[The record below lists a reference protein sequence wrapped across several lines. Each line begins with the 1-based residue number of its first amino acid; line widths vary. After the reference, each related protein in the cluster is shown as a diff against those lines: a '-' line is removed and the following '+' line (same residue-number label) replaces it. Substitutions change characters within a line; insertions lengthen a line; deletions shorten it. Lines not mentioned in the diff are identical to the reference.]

1 MDLRTLFWRLMSIG
15 TTSSLLF
22 VLSCGNND
30 DTLDTDAIPPDQ
42 SEIGE
47 YELVPAYPNLSF
59 TRPVD
64 YQHAGDGSDRV
75 FVVEQRGVITVFADD
90 ATTDQSTTFL
100 DISGPV
106 DDQSNEEGLLGLAF
120 HPNYSSNGYFYVN
133 YTVNNPA
140 RTRIS
145 RFSVSAGNP
154 DQADPNSEQVLL
166 EFGQPFGNHNGGQLG
181 FGPDG
186 YLYIAVGDG
195 GSAGDPEENGEDLT
209 TLLGSILRIDVDQ
222 TSGNLP
228 YTIPVDNPFA
238 GNEQGIKEEIFAYGL
253 RNPWRFSF
261 DSQTEQLWTGDVGQN
276 AMEEVNIIENGGNYG
291 WNTTEGD
298 LCFDPANN
306 CNTEGIIL
314 PVLTYRHDQG
324 DRSVTGGFVYRGT
337 ELPELA
343 GRYIYADFISGRV
356 WAADVSDL
364 SNPSNTELVDT
375 NLGIS
380 SFGINAAQELFICAF
395 DGQIYQLSS
404 VETPN

>member
-1 MDLRTLFWRLMSIG
+1 MFWHTIFWRFLGLGFTGI
-15 TTSSLLF
+15 LLT
-22 VLSCGNND
+22 VASCSNND
-30 DTLDTDAIPPDQ
+30 DSFNPPPDDSQ
-42 SEIGE
+42 LGVDGQ

-64 YQHAGDGSDRV
+64 YQHAGDGSNRV
-75 FVVEQRGVITVFADD
+75 FVVEQRGVITVFDD
-90 ATTDQSTTFL
+90 DGTTSQSTTFL

-106 DDQSNEEGLLGLAF
+106 DDNSNEEGLLGLAF
-120 HPNYSSNGYFYVN
+120 HPNYASNGFFYVN
-133 YTVNNPA
+133 YTVSNPA

-145 RFSVSAGNP
+145 RFSVSAANP
-154 DQADPNSEQVLL
+154 TAADPDSEQILL

-195 GSAGDPEENGEDLT
+195 GSAGDPEENGQDLT

-222 TSGNLP
+222 SANNLP
-228 YTIPVDNPFA
+228 YAIPADNPFA
-238 GNEQGIKEEIFAYGL
+238 GNDQDIREEIFAYGL

-261 DSQTEQLWTGDVGQN
+261 DTQTGQLWTGDVGQN
-276 AMEEVNIIENGGNYG
+276 AMEEINIIENGGNYG
-291 WNTTEGD
+291 WNTTEGN

-306 CNTEGIIL
+306 CNTEGITL
-314 PVLTYRHDQG
+314 PILTYRHNQG

-337 ELPELA
+337 EQTELA
-343 GRYIYADFISGRV
+343 GYYIYADFVSGRV

-364 SNPSNTELVDT
+364 SSPSITQLVDS

-380 SFGINAAQELFICAF
+380 SFGVNGDQELFVCAF
-395 DGQIYQLSS
+395 DGQIYRLNQ
-404 VETPN
+404 VATPN

>member
-1 MDLRTLFWRLMSIG
+1 MDLRTISWRIVSTAFVG
-15 TTSSLLF
+15 SLLF

-30 DTLDTDAIPPDQ
+30 DTLDTNSNPPTLPDLGQ
-42 SEIGE
+42 F
-47 YELVPAYPNLSF
+47 ELVPAYPNFSF

-75 FVVEQRGVITVFADD
+75 FVVEQRGVITVFSDD
-90 ATTDQSTTFL
+90 TNTDQRTTFL
-100 DISGPV
+100 DISGLV

-120 HPNYSSNGYFYVN
+120 HPNYASNGFFYVN
-133 YTVNNPA
+133 YTVNSPA

-145 RFSVSAGNP
+145 RFSVSAADP
-154 DQADPNSEQVLL
+154 DQADPNSELILL
-166 EFGQPFGNHNGGQLG
+166 EFSQPFGNHNGGQLG

-186 YLYIAVGDG
+186 FLYIAVGDG

-222 TSGNLP
+222 TSGSLP
-228 YTIPVDNPFA
+228 YSIPADNPFA
-238 GNEQGIKEEIFAYGL
+238 GNDQNIREEIFAYGL

-261 DSQTEQLWTGDVGQN
+261 DAQTGQLWTGDVGQN
-276 AMEEVNIIENGGNYG
+276 AMEEINIIENGGNYG

-306 CNTEGIIL
+306 CNTEGITL
-314 PVLTYRHDQG
+314 PVLTYRHNQG

-337 ELPELA
+337 EQTALA
-343 GRYIYADFISGRV
+343 GYYIYADFVSGRV

-364 SNPSNTELVDT
+364 SSPSITQLVDSD
-375 NLGIS
+375 LGIS
-380 SFGINAAQELFICAF
+380 SFGVNGDQELFMCAF
-395 DGQIYQLSS
+395 DGQIYRLNQ
-404 VETPN
+404 VATPN

>member
-1 MDLRTLFWRLMSIG
+1 MNLRMISWRIVG
-15 TTSSLLF
+15 TALVGSLLF

-30 DTLDTDAIPPDQ
+30 DTIDTNPNPPTVQDLGQ
-42 SEIGE
+42 F
-47 YELVPAYPNLSF
+47 ELIPAYPNLSF
-59 TRPVD
+59 NRPVD
-64 YQHAGDGSDRV
+64 FQHAGDGTNRV
-75 FVVEQRGVITVFADD
+75 FVVEQRGVITVFTDD
-90 ATTDQSTTFL
+90 PETDQSTTFL

-120 HPNYSSNGYFYVN
+120 HPNYSSNGFFYVN

-154 DQADPNSEQVLL
+154 DQADPASEQILL
-166 EFGQPFGNHNGGQLG
+166 EFSQPFGNHNGGQLG

-186 YLYIAVGDG
+186 YLYIATGDG

-209 TLLGSILRIDVDQ
+209 TLLGGILRIDVDQ
-222 TSGNLP
+222 TSGDLP
-228 YTIPVDNPFA
+228 YAIPANNPFA
-238 GNEQGIKEEIFAYGL
+238 GNSENIREEIFAYGL

-261 DSQTEQLWTGDVGQN
+261 DAQTGQLWTGDVGQN
-276 AMEEVNIIENGGNYG
+276 AMEEINIIENGGNYG

-298 LCFDPANN
+298 LCFDPSNN
-306 CNTEGIIL
+306 CDTQGITL

-337 ELPELA
+337 ELTELS
-343 GRYIYADFISGRV
+343 GQYIYADFVSGRV
-356 WAADVSDL
+356 WAADISDL
-364 SNPSNTELVDT
+364 NSLSVRQLVDT

-380 SFGINAAQELFICAF
+380 SFGVNADQELFICAF
-395 DGQIYQLSS
+395 DGQIYQL
-404 VETPN
+404 NQIN